1 MVRIIHGIG
10 FGFFHTSSFTFVAT
24 TALKAHRGQSLGYFA
39 LSSTISAALAPPI
52 GMYIVNKISFAS
64 LFLIC
69 FFLSLCTIVI
79 ASQLE
84 EKENGQLQNTS
95 FKRKFFL
102 DLKAIPPSITNS
114 ISLFM
119 WGALTAFFPL
129 YALNHGMKNPGLFF
143 SIIAI
148 MLILG
153 RSFGGRILDVY
164 KRENVII
171 PCLGAYFFSIA
182 ILAFSKT
189 LPFFIL
195 VAIIWGTG
203 NAFLMPSLMAYVLD
217 RENSSPGISIG
228 TFTAISDLG
237 ISLGPVIMG
246 IVIHVGG
253 YQTMFLSLALIG
265 LINSIIFYIFSRKK
279 G

>member
-1 MVRIIHGIG
+1 MIRIFHGIG
-10 FGFFHTSSFTFVAT
+10 FGFFHTSSFTFIAS

-52 GMYIVNKISFAS
+52 GMLIIDKISFTL
-64 LFLIC
+64 LFLFC
-69 FFLSLCTIVI
+69 FFLSLCTLVF

-84 EKENGQLQNTS
+84 KKENVQLQDTS
-95 FKRKFFL
+95 YTRKLFL
-102 DLKAIPPSITNS
+102 DLKAIPPSVTNS

-153 RSFGGRILDVY
+153 RSFGGRILDAY
-164 KRENVII
+164 NREKVII
-171 PCLGAYFFSIA
+171 PCLGAYFFSVV

-189 LPFFIL
+189 IPLFIL
-195 VAIIWGTG
+195 VALIWGIG
-203 NAFLMPSLMAYVLD
+203 NAFLMPSLLAYVLD
-217 RENSSPGISIG
+217 LEDTSPGIAIG

-246 IVIHVGG
+246 FVIHLGG
-253 YQTMFLSLALIG
+253 YQTMFFCLAFIGVINLIF
-265 LINSIIFYIFSRKK
+265 FYFFARQR